1 MNPHSFTEALRLKLD
16 AAFSGLSI
24 HTAVMDGSRS
34 LPYVLLT
41 LSSGEERILRNHTW
55 DCELSVQ
62 LLTHAQDTNGE
73 EARNRFASLCAEVE
87 KGSLRDLLNESASDF
102 YLYRLSLQVVDEPM
116 VQDDSFIQSA
126 RFRVL
131 IQF

>member
-1 MNPHSFTEALRLKLD
+1 MNPHSFTENLRLKLD
-16 AAFSGLSI
+16 AAFPGLPI
-24 HTAVMDGSRS
+24 HTAIMDGSRV

-41 LSSGEERILRNHTW
+41 LASGEELIRRNHTW

-62 LLTHAQDTNGE
+62 LFTHAQDTGGE
-73 EARNRFASLCAEVE
+73 EARKGFASLCAEVE
-87 KGSLRDLLNESASDF
+87 KSSLRDALNESASDF
-102 YLYRLSLQVVDEPM
+102 YLYRLSLLAIGEPM
-116 VQDDSFIQSA
+116 VQDDTYIQSA

>member
-1 MNPHSFTEALRLKLD
+1 MNPHSFTESLRLKL
-16 AAFSGLSI
+16 AFAFPGLSI

-34 LPYVLLT
+34 LPYVLLS
-41 LSSGEERILRNHTW
+41 LSSGEERIQRNHTW
-55 DCELSVQ
+55 NCELSVQ
-62 LLTHAQDTNGE
+62 LFTHAQDTSGE
-73 EARNRFASLCAEVE
+73 DARNQFSSLCAAVE
-87 KGSLRDLLNESASDF
+87 KGSLREALNESASDF
-102 YLYRLSLQVVDEPM
+102 YLYRLSLQAVDEPM

>member
-1 MNPHSFTEALRLKLD
+1 MNPHSFTENLKHTLENNL
-16 AAFSGLSI
+16 SGLSI
-24 HTAVMDGSRS
+24 HTAIMEGSRA

-41 LSSGEERILRNHTW
+41 LASGEERIQRNHTW

-62 LLTHAQDTNGE
+62 LFTHAQDTSGE
-73 EARNRFASLCAEVE
+73 DARNRFSSLCLEL
-87 KGSLRDLLNESASDF
+87 KKSGLRDTLNKSASDF
-102 YLYRLSLQVVDEPM
+102 YLYHLSLLAIDEPM
-116 VQDDSFIQSA
+116 VQDDTYIQSA

>member
-1 MNPHSFTEALRLKLD
+1 MNPHSFTENLRLKLD
-16 AAFSGLSI
+16 ASFPGLSI
-24 HTAVMDGSRS
+24 HTAIMDGARS

-41 LSSGEERILRNHTW
+41 LASGEERIQRNHTW

-62 LLTHAQDTNGE
+62 LFTHAQDTNGE
-73 EARNRFASLCAEVE
+73 DARNRFSSLCAEVE
-87 KGSLRDLLNESASDF
+87 KGSLRDSLNESATDF
-102 YLYRLSLQVVDEPM
+102 YLYRLSLLAIDEPM
-116 VQDDSFIQSA
+116 VQDDTYIQSS